1 LSGNQENDGHPR
13 KRKMLVQMRKYIQ
26 RLATALLLV
35 CTGVQ
40 ADNELEP
47 AGLAVYTETARD
59 IYVAGL
65 LLPAGTGFENI
76 LLAPGPK
83 AMEYRIAIRRIS
95 SRGFSGTLL
104 LQAELG
110 SGSRA
115 PEQVISAVNKL
126 KKNIKG
132 ALLKGDRFVIT
143 LSESDATGFYLNDI
157 ELLTIDDG
165 SIFDFF
171 FAGWVGESSS
181 AMLQNNLLSGDL
193 KPETLSR
200 YESLAPGDERVA
212 TIAEWMAPPP
222 PKPKPKPKPVK
233 KPEPAP
239 VQVAEATEVVAVAA
253 GTVEAAST
261 ATAVAATSTTPAPAT
276 AAEAASTA
284 TAVAATS
291 TTPAPATAAKPEPA
305 PEPAAPEPAPASE
318 IAVVVEEVTPE
329 EPEIDDREYQRQL
342 GEFVT
347 HVMKSIF
354 GRVVYPKRAVSR
366 EREGKVDL
374 LVIMDERGK
383 LLDVT
388 VESSSGFQILD
399 IAASKAVRKAAPFPE
414 LTRVAR
420 EEFLS
425 EDGSNYVLPI
435 PITFKLYN

>member
-1 LSGNQENDGHPR
+1 
-13 KRKMLVQMRKYIQ
+13 MLVQMRKYIQ

-276 AAEAASTA
+276 AA
-284 TAVAATS
+284 
-291 TTPAPATAAKPEPA
+291 KPEPA

>member
-1 LSGNQENDGHPR
+1 
-13 KRKMLVQMRKYIQ
+13 MLVQMRKYIQ

-261 ATAVAATSTTPAPAT
+261 ATAVAAA
-276 AAEAASTA
+276 
-284 TAVAATS
+284 S